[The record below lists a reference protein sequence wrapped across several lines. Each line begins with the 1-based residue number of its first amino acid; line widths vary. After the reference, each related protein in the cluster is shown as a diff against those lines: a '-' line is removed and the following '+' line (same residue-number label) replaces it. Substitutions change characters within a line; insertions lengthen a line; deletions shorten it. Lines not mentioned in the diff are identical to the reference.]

1 MTMDNELEY
10 LRKEN
15 ERLRKAL
22 SERQVSVALSSLTS
36 NHELIEDLARY
47 QEGLYTQQQV
57 KKKWREA
64 IDEKTWNEL
73 GSDNELVQAI
83 EARRVQ
89 RVRSGAF
96 KRERAQQH
104 VTRAP
109 DALAAIMDDS
119 NANHRHVVDAI
130 KTLDHL
136 ADPGPRT
143 ASDADRFIVHI
154 DLTADAKLKSTEPD
168 PNDIIVID
176 VPRKTPAAITD
187 QSEDDWKR

>member
-1 MTMDNELEY
+1 MAMDNELEQ
-10 LRKEN
+10 LRREN

-22 SERQVSVALSSLTS
+22 NDRQQVSVASPSLIN

-47 QEGLYTQQQV
+47 QEGLHTQQQI
-57 KKKWREA
+57 KKKWREL
-64 IDEKTWNEL
+64 IDEKTWKTL
-73 GSDNELVQAI
+73 GSDDELVRAI

-119 NANHRHVVDAI
+119 KANHRHVVDAV
-130 KTLDHL
+130 KALDAL
-136 ADPGPRT
+136 ADPGPQAT
-143 ASDADRFIVHI
+143 PAADRFVIHI
-154 DLTADAKLKSTEPD
+154 DLTGDAKLKGIEPD
-168 PNDIIVID
+168 PNDVIIIEGTR
-176 VPRKTPAAITD
+176 PTAIANK
-187 QSEDDWKR
+187 EDD